1 MKRIGI
7 KGTIIPNDYKE
18 FYDWFGIEATCPND
32 IKTGIAEADGDDIVF
47 EVNSGGGSIF
57 AGSEIYHSILTMTES
72 KKIEIV
78 GFAGSAA
85 SVIACAAESCIA
97 PTGMLMIHNVSGGAR
112 GDHQAFEHEAAVL
125 RECDQAIAA
134 AYVAKTGMER
144 DTLLQMM
151 NEETWINAERAV
163 ELGFVDEI
171 AQAPGLYNGFCE
183 ILTTEQINRAR
194 NALGG
199 KAVEAERLKLLRLEG
214 KHE

>member
-18 FYDWFGIEATCPND
+18 FYDWFGIESTCPND
-32 IKTGIAEADGDDIVF
+32 VKTGITEADGDDIVF

-57 AGSEIYHSILTMTES
+57 AGSEIYHAILTMT
-72 KKIEIV
+72 
-78 GFAGSAA
+78 GSAA

-97 PTGMLMIHNVSGGAR
+97 PTGMLMIHNVSSGVR

-144 DTLLQMM
+144 DALLQMM

-199 KAVEAERLKLLRLEG
+199 RAVEAERLKILRLEG